1 MIKWSLLLVIPT
13 LLLCSTASAQYGD
26 VVNGPD
32 GPQSTMPIG
41 DGDGGSGPSEPEW
54 NIEFLYGSISGMML
68 SYEPAANCI
77 QVDGT
82 FNMHVPEGDL
92 EPCIYACLY
101 GGVADGT
108 SMYTLNPGEALSID
122 INDCAPYDGPGSY
135 FMLMM
140 LGRCPAPFYF
150 DELTPMIQV
159 DSQMSEFILTAPGP

>member
-77 QVDGT
+77 QWMARST
-82 FNMHVPEGDL
+82 
-92 EPCIYACLY
+92 C
-101 GGVADGT
+101 T
-108 SMYTLNPGEALSID
+108 SPKATLNHASMPVFMEAWPTAL
-122 INDCAPYDGPGSY
+122 
-135 FMLMM
+135 
-140 LGRCPAPFYF
+140 RC
-150 DELTPMIQV
+150 TR
-159 DSQMSEFILTAPGP
+159 